1 MNATTTPC
9 PMFRK
14 HIAGRVFVAAVAI
27 MFMAAHAS
35 AVPGT
40 ATQPRFKAVAF
51 DYFVLFDPDSV
62 VSEVEQ
68 IVPGKGRQLTDVW
81 RTRQFEYAWL
91 RSITNRYTDFF
102 AVTEDAL
109 IYAASVVKVQLTPQ
123 QRQRLLEA
131 YLHLTPWPDTA
142 DGLRRLR
149 ESGIHVIALANFS
162 PTMLRVNAER
172 AGVTGFFDA
181 LVSTD
186 VNHTY
191 KPDPRAYQLGV
202 DRLHY
207 AKEEIL
213 FAAFG
218 GWDAAGAKLFGYP
231 TVWVNRFNQPLEELG
246 VQPDRV
252 VTNLN
257 GLLEFVLSTPR
268 AR

>member
-1 MNATTTPC
+1 
-9 PMFRK
+9 MFRK
-14 HIAGRVFVAAVAI
+14 HIASPVLLVAI
-27 MFMAAHAS
+27 AIMCMAAHTS
-35 AVPGT
+35 AAPGT
-40 ATQPRFKAVAF
+40 TTRPRFKAVAF
-51 DYFVLFDPDSV
+51 DYLVLFDPDSV

-109 IYAASVVKVQLTPQ
+109 TFASRVVNVQLTSQ
-123 QRQRLLEA
+123 QRQRVLDA
-131 YLHLTPWPDTA
+131 YLHLKPWPDTA

-162 PTMLRVNAER
+162 PTMLRLNAEH
-172 AGVTGFFDA
+172 AGIKGLFDA
-181 LVSTD
+181 FVSTD

-207 AKEEIL
+207 AKQEIL

-231 TVWVNRFNQPLEELG
+231 TVWVNRFNQPPEELG
-246 VQPDRV
+246 VRPDRV

-257 GLLEFVLSTPR
+257 GLTEFALSPPR
-268 AR
+268 PR